1 MTEQTNLPTPAPK
14 GNLAEN
20 LQKNPGLIKELWYQ
34 IQLVY
39 RLMTDSEVP
48 MYLKLM
54 PVLAIAYVV
63 SPIDLVPGALFPG
76 LGQLDDLTVLLLAL
90 RFFVGFIPPHIV
102 EEHRQKI
109 YKLEAGEQ
117 LLNQD
122 GLDNSIVINQKEP

>member
-39 RLMTDSEVP
+39 RLMVDGEVP
-48 MYLKLM
+48 FYLKLL
-54 PVLAIAYVV
+54 PVAALAYII
-63 SPIDLVPGALFPG
+63 SPVDLAPDVLPG

-90 RFFVGFIPPHIV
+90 RFFVGFVPTHIV

-109 YKLEAGEQ
+109 YKLEAGGPIID
-117 LLNQD
+117 QD